1 MTRSVQR
8 LRRLESLRHIEEQGA
23 RYALVA
29 SVAAV
34 QTAMGSVPATP
45 DPLPMGILDPESL
58 RCGIAKERL
67 GWALVGAGLGRIDV
81 ARESEVQARSVWS
94 GAAVALRAVQR
105 LADRSDARQ
114 RAKTAKREQRDL
126 DEVAIVAWRGRH
138 G

>member
-1 MTRSVQR
+1 MTRSVHR
-8 LRRLESLRHIEEQGA
+8 LRRLESLRRIEEQGA

-45 DPLPMGILDPESL
+45 DPLPMGGLDAESL

-67 GWALVGAGLGRIDV
+67 GWASVGAGLGRIDA
-81 ARESEVQARSVWS
+81 ARDSEVQARSVWS
-94 GAAVALRAVQR
+94 DAAVALRAVQR